1 MNENEIFE
9 VVKNVTLEVLPFIP
23 PDLVILEG
31 NLKDLGAN
39 SIDRMEVVTRT
50 METLG
55 LNVPLLEFG
64 RVKDLRGL
72 VDVFARFVK

>member
-64 RVKDLRGL
+64 E
-72 VDVFARFVK
+72 